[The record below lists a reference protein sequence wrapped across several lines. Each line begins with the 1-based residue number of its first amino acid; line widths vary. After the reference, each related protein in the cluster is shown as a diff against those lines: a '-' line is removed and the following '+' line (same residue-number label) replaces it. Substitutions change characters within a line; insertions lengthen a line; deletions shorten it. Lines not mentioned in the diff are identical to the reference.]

1 MPEEIRDVN
10 PADPSQAEQVVEA
23 ESTTA
28 EPVDQSQVQE
38 PSTQEVKPEV
48 VKPDRP
54 EINYAME
61 AARKASEALEI
72 VRQMQQEKQQ
82 VQTAQ
87 PTYTKAQL
95 RAFSEQAT
103 DTNQKV
109 WALEE
114 IDKLDKV
121 ERQAEIRQVF
131 EGQQKRSQEDVQRTQ
146 SFQFV
151 TQNFPE
157 IAVKDSMGNFAGFN
171 HNSPLYHKIDE
182 YMRNPSLAQNPQG
195 LMVAAKM
202 AAFDLGVSMNRQLQS
217 KVTQTTAA
225 LRKEQKKQLITGVGT
240 QAQVEGQTSKITKLA
255 EEYRKTGSKE
265 AFTRLAKAKG
275 LIPDLG

>member
-1 MPEEIRDVN
+1 
-10 PADPSQAEQVVEA
+10 
-23 ESTTA
+23 
-28 EPVDQSQVQE
+28 
-38 PSTQEVKPEV
+38 
-48 VKPDRP
+48 
-54 EINYAME
+54 
-61 AARKASEALEI
+61 
-72 VRQMQQEKQQ
+72 

-87 PTYTKAQL
+87 PTYSKAQL

-146 SFQFV
+146 SFQFAI
-151 TQNFPE
+151 QNFPE
-157 IAVKDSMGNFAGFN
+157 IAIKDTMGNFAGFN
-171 HNSPLYHKIDE
+171 QNSPLYQKIDE

-240 QAQVEGQTSKITKLA
+240 QAQVEGAGSKVSKLA
-255 EEYRKTGSKE
+255 EQYRKTGDKE
-265 AFTRLAKAKG
+265 VFKQLAKARG
-275 LIPDLG
+275 LIPEL